1 MLALLVVISA
11 CIISAA
17 KADDGHF
24 SGTYEGHIGGDSAVL
39 ELNVSG
45 TVVTGRIARSM
56 GTTIELNGTLTEGRI
71 VGAAST
77 SRGTGFFE
85 AYRELGALVFIL
97 SESGAVT
104 GQTIEARAEFFAAD
118 NTIRDETTVTE
129 QSTPAAPP
137 RDQKLMG
144 TWTTR
149 EYLAIGDMVLPV
161 TSAMTLDPD
170 GHYSRESEPETIS
183 QRGQWR
189 SLNGFLEYR
198 AQESA
203 AWTALGEYQLHGN
216 NLILVKPN
224 TQPQLWTR
232 APN

>member
-1 MLALLVVISA
+1 MFALLGISSACFISA
-11 CIISAA
+11 TE
-17 KADDGHF
+17 ADEGHF
-24 SGTYEGHIGGDSAVL
+24 SGTYEGRIGGDSAIL

-45 TVVTGRIARSM
+45 TAVTGHITRST
-56 GTTIELNGTLTEGRI
+56 GTTIELNGTLNDRGI
-71 VGAAST
+71 IGAAST

-104 GQTIEARAEFFAAD
+104 GQTIEARAEFFAA
-118 NTIRDETTVTE
+118 NNAIADETSATE
-129 QSTPAAPP
+129 QSTPAVPQREP
-137 RDQKLMG
+137 KLTG

-161 TSAMTLDPD
+161 NSTMTLDPD
-170 GHYSRESEPETIS
+170 GRYSRTSEPETIS
-183 QRGQWR
+183 QQGQWR

-198 AQESA
+198 AQESD

-224 TQPQLWTR
+224 TQPQLWSR